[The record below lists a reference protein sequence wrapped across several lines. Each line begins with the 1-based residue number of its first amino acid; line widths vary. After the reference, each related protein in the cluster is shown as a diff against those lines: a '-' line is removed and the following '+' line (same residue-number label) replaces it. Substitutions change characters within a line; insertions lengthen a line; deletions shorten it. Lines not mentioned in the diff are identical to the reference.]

1 METATMAVKTLIDGK
16 GELAVKELN
25 RITQNGRIDPF
36 AIPYTTSLCLDP
48 LIQQIEQLAGS
59 SSKGEAFLA
68 REVMRR
74 VEQAPELRS
83 QDLSLDLAKL
93 HQETIELIMLF
104 LFPAGTQEESMFKVT
119 LPFQFEAIYE
129 SPALTQLMAMEG
141 VYFCLNNVAQK
152 LNSVNIIQ
160 ACLVILNR
168 CYGKKI
174 ELSPVTLIKVPD
186 AQTNLLRYYKPAM
199 NQEYIRVTVNGEL
212 PPLAEEDYQRLLSN
226 IYDMDLWLELLPPAV
241 FSFHGFMFGQ
251 LTDVTEQE
259 SLGSLKHKLIRRDAV
274 LDIEKVRELADL
286 LRIHF
291 RMPEL
296 KLGLTA
302 IDFPTEFRVNHQYK
316 IHYDL
321 LSEVVD
327 NLASVSYAKSIYHRA
342 FKFKEVLLVEDLT
355 NLKEKTELEE
365 RLIGMGFRSVLL
377 APLLNQEERVIGL
390 VELASPE
397 PYAINSFLEI
407 RFREI
412 MSLFRTA
419 VARSRE
425 EVDNR
430 LEAILREQ
438 YTSLHPSVEWRFI
451 EAAYEILEQRSAGL
465 EVAPM
470 PIQFE
475 SVYPLYGQADIVN
488 SSNQRNEAIH
498 ADLVENLHAARLVL
512 VRALDL
518 IDFPLISQVV
528 LEIDQALAIQA
539 DNFNNSDE
547 TRIVEFLF
555 SEVHPLIAE
564 LGKDYKFLS
573 ELSRQYLAKLDKDL
587 QLIYRRRKDYEDS
600 VNKLNKELSRYFE
613 AQDRES
619 QKTIPH
625 YFEKYK
631 TDGVEYEL
639 YAGQSLLRDHTFSN
653 IHLRNLRLTQLIDM
667 CGATRL
673 VEAVTNE
680 LPLKLQTAQL
690 VFAYTSPINIHF
702 RMDEKRFDVDG
713 AYNVR
718 YEILKKRIDKATVK
732 NGTERLTLAGM
743 VSIVYLHEKD
753 KKEYLGYVDYLRQS
767 GYIDGEVEEFT
778 LDPLQSVQGL
788 KALRFRV
795 AV

>member
-1 METATMAVKTLIDGK
+1 MAIATLAAPPLTDENNELTVK
-16 GELAVKELN
+16 ALN
-25 RITQNGRIDPF
+25 LMTQNGKVDPF
-36 AIPYTTSLCLDP
+36 SIPYAAELCLDP
-48 LIQQIEQLAGS
+48 LIQRIESFLESESG
-59 SSKGEAFLA
+59 GEVFLA
-68 REVMRR
+68 KEVMRR
-74 VEQAPELRS
+74 VKQAPILR
-83 QDLSLDLAKL
+83 QPSLTPEVI
-93 HQETIELIMLF
+93 HQHLETVELIMLF
-104 LFPAGTQEESMFKVT
+104 LFPAGKEKESMYKVT
-119 LPFQFEAIYE
+119 VPFGFGSVYE
-129 SPALTQLMAMEG
+129 SPTMTRLMESDG
-141 VYFCLNNVAQK
+141 VCFCFNQVAEQ

-160 ACLVILNR
+160 AFLLILNR
-168 CYGKKI
+168 CYGKTVD
-174 ELSPVTLIKVPD
+174 LSPVTLIKMPD
-186 AQTNLLRYYKPAM
+186 QKTGLTRYFKPVM
-199 NQEYIRVTVNGEL
+199 NKEFIRVNVKGEL
-212 PPLAEEDYQRLLSN
+212 PSLSEKDYQRLLSN
-226 IYDMDLWLELLPPAV
+226 IYDHDLWMKLLPPSI

-251 LTDVTEQE
+251 LTEVTEEE
-259 SLGSLKHKLIRRDAV
+259 SLSQLKYKLIKRDAV
-274 LDIEKVRELADL
+274 LDVDKVTELADL

-291 RMPEL
+291 KMSDL
-296 KLGLTA
+296 QLGLTA
-302 IDFPTEFRVNHQYK
+302 IDYPAEFTVNHQYK
-316 IHYDL
+316 IHFDL
-321 LSEVVD
+321 LADEVE
-327 NLASVSYAKSIYHRA
+327 NLASHAYEKSIYHRA
-342 FKFKEVLLVEDLT
+342 FDFKEVLLIEDLIK
-355 NLKEKTELEE
+355 LKEKTELEKK
-365 RLIGMGFRSVLL
+365 LIAKGFRSILL
-377 APLLNQEERVIGL
+377 APLLNKQERVIGL

-451 EAAYEILEQRSAGL
+451 EAAYEILEQRSEGL
-465 EVAPM
+465 EVVPQL
-470 PIQFE
+470 IQFE

-498 ADLVENLHAARLVL
+498 ADLVENLQAARLVL

-518 IDFPLISQVV
+518 IDFPLISQVI
-528 LEIDQALAIQA
+528 LEIDQALAIKA
-539 DNFNNSDE
+539 EEFNNGDE

-555 SEVHPLIAE
+555 REVNPLINE
-564 LGKDYKFLS
+564 LGKDYKFLCDLATRYQ
-573 ELSRQYLAKLDKDL
+573 LSLDANLKM
-587 QLIYRRRKDYEDS
+587 IYRRRKDYEES
-600 VNKLNKELSRYFE
+600 VSKLNKELSKYFE
-613 AQDRES
+613 ARDKES

-639 YAGQSLLRDHTFSN
+639 YAGQSLLKDHMFSD

-667 CGATRL
+667 CDATRL
-673 VEAVTNE
+673 VDTVTAD

-690 VFAYTSPINIHF
+690 IFAYTSPINIHF

-732 NGTERLTLAGM
+732 QGSERLTLAGM

-753 KKEYLGYVDYLRQS
+753 KKEYAGYLDYLRQT
-767 GYIDGEVEEFT
+767 GYIDGEIEEFT

-795 AV
+795 QV